1 MKITGIKRSLLF
13 IVVSVLIYILISLY
27 LLKFVEPPADNTV
40 LIIVFTPIFA
50 CFVGLVNN
58 MIATLCDNW
67 NKERQNWTTL
77 WCRLDDLIKYPF
89 NTNQEYYLSYFNNN
103 IQLVNLHKFPQKIEK
118 KIMRYNK
125 KAEDLTYLF
134 RGCEHFVED
143 MIMKN
148 ALRHLHTIDV
158 VLDDENNVIPWELGN
173 EGRDAKLSELL
184 PNVLKDKILKGDRI
198 DKPLID
204 SIDPT
209 FYDKVVRESGED
221 IFKYFL
227 RDLNK
232 EIEFQRKYGC
242 LNLFIR
248 THEEAKKLVEDLQ
261 IDTRVKNK
269 TGLMK

>member
-1 MKITGIKRSLLF
+1 MKIIGIKRSLLF

-27 LLKFVEPPADNTV
+27 LLNFVEPPADNIV

-50 CFVGLVNN
+50 CFVGWVNN
-58 MIATLCDNW
+58 MIDTLFDNW
-67 NKERQNWTTL
+67 KKERQNRTTL
-77 WCRLDDLIKYPF
+77 RYRLDDLIKYQF
-89 NTNQEYYLSYFNNN
+89 NTNHEYYFNNN
-103 IQLVNLHKFPQKIEK
+103 IQLVNLPKFSHKIEK

-125 KAEDLTYLF
+125 KAEDFTYLL

-148 ALRHLHTIDV
+148 ALRRLHSIDV
-158 VLDDENNVIPWELGN
+158 ISDDENNVIPWELGN
-173 EGRDAKLSELL
+173 EGKDAKLSELL
-184 PNVLKDKILKGDRI
+184 SNVLKDKILKGDRI

-209 FYDKVVRESGED
+209 FYDKVVRESDED

-232 EIEFQRKYGC
+232 EMEFQRKYGC
-242 LNLFIR
+242 LNLFRR

-261 IDTRVKNK
+261 SDARVKK
-269 TGLMK
+269 